1 MTSNDPIA
9 NITRGIAER
18 SEFGMVI
25 LSPENGR
32 VHRRLVYLDSYGG
45 EAMWKKVKQG
55 LVAPHHLRGCLEL
68 VRMGYEVALAEPL
81 PDFWT
86 FRRRPFPH
94 DLRLWK
100 MVRCWLG
107 REGIIFCGHNVLVW
121 MPLLKAVGLV
131 RCHIVSNIFGCE
143 ELPLSRSH
151 SGIITLTPPGA
162 THARKLAP
170 KVKVAHLGWG
180 ADLSVFPKLS
190 YQPDAFFSCGITL
203 RDHHTLSVAAARCRH
218 RIQVVLPG
226 VDDTIRWPSN
236 VAIVDGGKGWN
247 FEEKRLS
254 YHDLLHKH
262 YGHSAGSLLI
272 LKNHPWVEQTA
283 AGFTEMIEV
292 MAMARPII
300 LTKTRAFAEEVDV
313 EKEGWGIFVPTE
325 DAGAIAEA
333 IIFLADNPKKAEAMG
348 QAGRRLAEK
357 HYNIQRFADD
367 LHKFFES
374 L

>member
-1 MTSNDPIA
+1 MPMTAA
-9 NITRGIAER
+9 NRLAKR
-18 SEFGMVI
+18 SSDHFNAPCWSLLQANTNTI
-25 LSPENGR
+25 CPPRTSPLGELR
-32 VHRRLVYLDSYGG
+32 VPQRQ
-45 EAMWKKVKQG
+45 VKQG

-203 RDHHTLSVAAARCRH
+203 RHSRC
-218 RIQVVLPG
+218 
-226 VDDTIRWPSN
+226 
-236 VAIVDGGKGWN
+236 DG
-247 FEEKRLS
+247 
-254 YHDLLHKH
+254 
-262 YGHSAGSLLI
+262 
-272 LKNHPWVEQTA
+272 
-283 AGFTEMIEV
+283 
-292 MAMARPII
+292 
-300 LTKTRAFAEEVDV
+300 
-313 EKEGWGIFVPTE
+313 
-325 DAGAIAEA
+325 
-333 IIFLADNPKKAEAMG
+333 LAV
-348 QAGRRLAEK
+348 
-357 HYNIQRFADD
+357 
-367 LHKFFES
+367 
-374 L
+374 